1 MGFKYLA
8 DCRSMVD
15 VINTL
20 LEEHQLNVKFRFQ
33 RSLEDPKTQTSNNSK
48 KNTKATFKKKGDLD
62 RLSES
67 EDCVLVSHKIDS
79 KEKLDIYNP
88 DGFLIGALLIESDSV
103 MPSANEFTLTDEIIR
118 ILESSYDGLWITDG
132 KGKVLYTNLAN
143 ERLTGIKREDVVG
156 KMTHELINQK
166 LFSVSATLAVMNEH
180 KRVTIMGYN
189 YKTNKQVLI
198 TGNPIFNNDGELA
211 FIVNNVRDIT
221 EFDNLRKELNDKDKI
236 IDQQKIEI
244 EKLKNSKK
252 SMNRGYIFRSGIMSE
267 IFELTQRVGRFDL
280 NVLILGESGSGK
292 EVVADSIVDASDR
305 RDKPFIKVNCGAIPE
320 SLLESELFGYEKGAF
335 TGAHQKGKIGMFELA
350 NGGTI
355 LLDEVADIPLN
366 LQVKLLRAIQGK
378 EIMRLGGSKT
388 IKLDVRII
396 AATNK
401 NLEEM
406 AREGLFREDLF
417 YRLNVV
423 GITVPPLRER
433 REDIPVLI
441 HHFLKKF
448 ADKHKVEKS
457 IETDL
462 TDFLCNYSWPG
473 NVRELENLI
482 ENLVVLTRE
491 PVIRKMHLP
500 ERMLRNT
507 SEGYPIIDL
516 HGIMP
521 LKEAVGILEDKLIE
535 MAMHE
540 YGTTRKAAQALG
552 VDQSTIVRK
561 LNKQT

>member
-1 MGFKYLA
+1 MGLKYLS

-20 LEEHQLNVKFRFQ
+20 LEEHQIKVKFRFQ
-33 RSLEDPKTQTSNNSK
+33 RSLEEVKVQKYSNSK
-48 KNTKATFKKKGDLD
+48 RGTKEAKKENGEPLRHSDAKGDP
-62 RLSES
+62 S
-67 EDCVLVSHKIDS
+67 VSQEIDS

-88 DGFLIGALLIESDSV
+88 DGVLIGALLIECDAMV
-103 MPSANEFTLTDEIIR
+103 PSSAGFTLTDEIIR

-132 KGKVLYTNLAN
+132 KGKVLYTNFAN

-156 KMTHELINQK
+156 KMTHDLINQK
-166 LFSVSATLAVMNEH
+166 IFSVSATLAVMNEH

-189 YKTNKQVLI
+189 FKTNKQVLI
-198 TGNPIFNNDGELA
+198 TGNPIFNNDGEISY
-211 FIVNNVRDIT
+211 IVNNVRDIT
-221 EFDNLRKELNDKDKI
+221 EFDNLRNALNDKDKI

-244 EKLKNSKK
+244 EKLRNSKK
-252 SMNRGYIFRSGIMSE
+252 TVDRGYIFRSGIMTE

-280 NVLILGESGSGK
+280 NVLIMGESGSGK
-292 EVVADSIVDASDR
+292 EVVADSIVEASDR

-335 TGAHQKGKIGMFELA
+335 TGANQKGKVGMFELA

-448 ADKHKVEKS
+448 AQKHKVEKS
-457 IETDL
+457 IETDV

-500 ERMLRNT
+500 ERMLRSTN
-507 SEGYPIIDL
+507 EGYPIIDL

>member
-1 MGFKYLA
+1 MGMKYLS
-8 DCRSMVD
+8 DCRSLVD

-20 LEEHQLNVKFRFQ
+20 LEENQVNVKFRFQ
-33 RSLEDPKTQTSNNSK
+33 RLLDDTKNMKSHGSK
-48 KNTKATFKKKGDLD
+48 KGSKEILD
-62 RLSES
+62 E
-67 EDCVLVSHKIDS
+67 KTDS
-79 KEKLDIYNP
+79 KQLYESKEHQLDAQKTDTKEKVNIYNP
-88 DGFLIGALLIESDSV
+88 EGAHIGALMIERDPM
-103 MPSANEFTLTDEIIR
+103 MPSFFGFALTDEIIR

-132 KGKVLYTNLAN
+132 MGKVIYTNQAN

-156 KMTHELINQK
+156 KMTHDLVNQK

-189 YKTNKQVLI
+189 FKTNKQVLI
-198 TGNPIFNNDGELA
+198 TGNPIFNSNGEIA
-211 FIVNNVRDIT
+211 YIVNNIRDIT
-221 EFDNLRKELNDKDKI
+221 EFDNLRKVLNDKEKI
-236 IDQQKIEI
+236 IEQQKIEI
-244 EKLKNSKK
+244 EKLHHNKK
-252 SMNRGYIFRSGIMSE
+252 PMNRGYIFRSGIMSE
-267 IFELTQRVGRFDL
+267 IFELAQRVGRFDL

-292 EVVADSIVDASDR
+292 EVVADTIVDASDR
-305 RDKPFIKVNCGAIPE
+305 RDKTFIKVNCGAIPE

-335 TGAHQKGKIGMFELA
+335 TGANQKGKIGMFELA

-406 AREGLFREDLF
+406 SREGLFREDLY

-433 REDIPVLI
+433 KEDIPVLI
-441 HHFLKKF
+441 HQFLKKF
-448 ADKHKVEKS
+448 SEKHHIEKS
-457 IETDL
+457 IESNVTEL
-462 TDFLCNYSWPG
+462 LCNYPWPG

-482 ENLVVLTRE
+482 ENLVVLTHE
-491 PVIRKMHLP
+491 SVITKVHLP
-500 ERMLRNT
+500 ERMLKT
-507 SEGYPIIDL
+507 SNEGVAVIDL

-521 LKEAVGILEDKLIE
+521 LKEAVSILEDKLIE
-535 MAMHE
+535 LAMNE

-561 LNKQT
+561 LNK

>member
-1 MGFKYLA
+1 VGLKYLS
-8 DCRSMVD
+8 DCRSLVD

-20 LEEHQLNVKFRFQ
+20 LEENKINVKFRFQ
-33 RSLEDPKTQTSNNSK
+33 RSLDEPKLQKYGNSK
-48 KNTKATFKKKGDLD
+48 KGTKANLMDQVD
-62 RLSES
+62 SEKQSKS
-67 EDCVLVSHKIDS
+67 EDDLLSSQKPNP
-79 KEKLDIYNP
+79 KEQLEIYNP
-88 DGFLIGALLIESDSV
+88 EGLLIGALLIERDTM
-103 MPSANEFTLTDEIIR
+103 MPPGDGFTLTDEIIR

-156 KMTHELINQK
+156 KMTHDLINQK

-189 YKTNKQVLI
+189 FKTNKQVLI
-198 TGNPIFNNDGELA
+198 TGNPIFNSDGEIA
-211 FIVNNVRDIT
+211 YIVNNVRDIT

-244 EKLKNSKK
+244 EKLRNSKK
-252 SMNRGYIFRSGIMSE
+252 PMNRGYIFRSGIMSE

-280 NVLILGESGSGK
+280 NVLIMGESGSGK

-335 TGAHQKGKIGMFELA
+335 TGANQKGKIGMFELA

-406 AREGLFREDLF
+406 SREGLFREDLF

-448 ADKHKVEKS
+448 TEKHNVEKS
-457 IETDL
+457 IEIDVTE
-462 TDFLCNYSWPG
+462 FLCNYSWPG

-500 ERMLRNT
+500 ERMLRSTN
-507 SEGYPIIDL
+507 EDFPIIDL

-535 MAMHE
+535 MAMSE
-540 YGTTRKAAQALG
+540 YGTTRKAAQVLG

-561 LNKQT
+561 LNKQI

>member
-1 MGFKYLA
+1 MGLKYLT

-20 LEEHQLNVKFRFQ
+20 LEEHHLNVKFRFQ
-33 RSLEDPKTQTSNNSK
+33 RSLEDPKNQTGSNSK
-48 KNTKATFKKKGDLD
+48 KNIKATFKKKDGSDRQLESGDFVLD
-62 RLSES
+62 SQ
-67 EDCVLVSHKIDS
+67 KIDS

-88 DGFLIGALLIESDSV
+88 DGLLIGALLIECESV
-103 MPSANEFTLTDEIIR
+103 MPSSNGFTLTDEIIR

-156 KMTHELINQK
+156 KMTHDLINQK

-198 TGNPIFNNDGELA
+198 TGNPIFNSDGEIA

-244 EKLKNSKK
+244 EKLRNSKK
-252 SMNRGYIFRSGIMSE
+252 PLNRGYIFRSGIMSE

-335 TGAHQKGKIGMFELA
+335 TGANQKGKIGMFELA

-388 IKLDVRII
+388 INLDVRII

-406 AREGLFREDLF
+406 SREGLFREDLF

-448 ADKHKVEKS
+448 AEKHKVEKS
-457 IETDL
+457 IETDV

-491 PVIRKMHLP
+491 PVIGKMHLP
-500 ERMLRNT
+500 ERMLRDTN
-507 SEGYPIIDL
+507 EGFPIIDL

-540 YGTTRKAAQALG
+540 YGTTRKAAHALG